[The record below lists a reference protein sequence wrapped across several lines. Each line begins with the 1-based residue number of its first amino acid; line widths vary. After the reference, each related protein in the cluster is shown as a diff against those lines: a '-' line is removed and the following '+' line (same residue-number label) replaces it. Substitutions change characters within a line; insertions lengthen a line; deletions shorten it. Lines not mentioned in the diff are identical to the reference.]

1 MNGAIAVFVKT
12 PGQSPVKTRLAAS
25 LGRENAEL
33 FHLTA
38 ARSVVSVTQQMKA
51 KTDIKNY
58 YAVAEQS
65 ALEHHYWQD
74 LPCLWQGEGGLGE
87 RMAHIYQTLLKKHDY
102 VILVGAD
109 IPQMT
114 AKELLKAVD
123 WLIHREQAR
132 LTFAPSVD
140 GGFWMLG
147 GNCNIPHNIWTEV
160 VYSRSDTGI
169 QFFNKID
176 RLGDI
181 KMMSC
186 LRDVDE
192 VHDLIPLR
200 ENLTELSEPSPEQR
214 ELLKFLDNLPE
225 YQYA

>member
-1 MNGAIAVFVKT
+1 MSGAIAVFVKT
-12 PGQSPVKTRLAAS
+12 PGKSPVKTRLAAI
-25 LGRENAEL
+25 LGQENAEL

-38 ARSVVSVTQQMKA
+38 ARSVLSVTQQMTT
-51 KTDIKNY
+51 KTDIQNY

-65 ALEHHYWQD
+65 ALEHQYWQD
-74 LPCLWQGEGGLGE
+74 LPCLWQGEGGLGV
-87 RMAHIYQTLLKKHDY
+87 RMAHIYQTLLKQHDY

-123 WLIHREQAR
+123 WLTHQEQAR
-132 LTFAPSVD
+132 LSFAPSVD
-140 GGFWMLG
+140 GGFWMFG
-147 GNCNIPHNIWTEV
+147 GNCNIPNNIWTDV
-160 VYSRSDTGI
+160 VYSQADTGM

-176 RLGDI
+176 KLGDI
-181 KMMSC
+181 KTLSC

-192 VHDLIPLR
+192 VEDLIPLR
-200 ENLTELSEPSPEQR
+200 ESLMELPEPSSEQR